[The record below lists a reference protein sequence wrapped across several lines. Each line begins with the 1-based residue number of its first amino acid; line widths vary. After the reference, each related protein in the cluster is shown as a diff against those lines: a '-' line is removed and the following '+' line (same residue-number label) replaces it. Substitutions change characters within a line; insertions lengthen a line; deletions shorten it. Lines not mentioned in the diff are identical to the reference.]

1 MKKKEVKDKLKIVV
15 VSSLAENTG
24 CALRAKY
31 IARSLKSE
39 YTEVRYVSGIN
50 TKPLMLDFIIT
61 LVLNIRLL
69 FIPSDIIIGC
79 KPYPNIAFWM
89 YLAKVVQK
97 KYIVFDIDDADTFR
111 KGIVGRIGS
120 MVQKPYPK
128 KANLVTYHNRNLLN
142 YIAENFDVQYENIHQ
157 LVQGVDMKFF
167 HPLKAQED
175 KLFGIWRE
183 HYLKQNN
190 LLDKRLLLY
199 IGHLNI
205 ASDLD
210 SIFKILE
217 AIVVD
222 PEYND
227 TRLVV
232 IGGGNMLNHFR
243 MLASKMHLDEYCV
256 FTGYVDYRDVIRY
269 ASLSSQ
275 AIVYYSD
282 SEENYMRQSMKMR
295 ELLAMGH
302 TVICNDVGEL
312 KEFADY
318 TYQVSG
324 FSIEKMAAM
333 VKKVM
338 PKKNPSFEDSMQEQ
352 ESNTKRENAYAY
364 IKEHYNWDTIGAMFL
379 ERLQEDIKEIN
390 ENIEKNIEAE
400 QKTEAEK
407 DIEK

>member
-1 MKKKEVKDKLKIVV
+1 MGRKEIKAKLKIVV
-15 VSSLAENTG
+15 VSALAENTG

-31 IARSLKSE
+31 IARSLESE
-39 YTEVRYVSGIN
+39 NTEVCYVKGIK

-79 KPYPNIAFWM
+79 KPYPNIALWM
-89 YLAKVVQK
+89 YLAKVIQK

-111 KGIVGRIGS
+111 KGLIGKIGS

-128 KANLVTYHNRNLLN
+128 EANLITYHNRNLLN
-142 YIAENFDVQYENIHQ
+142 YIAENFDVKFENMYQ

-167 HPLKAQED
+167 HPLRAEED

-190 LLDKRLLLY
+190 LLGKRLLLY

-210 SIFKILE
+210 EIFKILE
-217 AIVVD
+217 TVVID
-222 PEYND
+222 EQYND
-227 TRLVV
+227 TRLIIV
-232 IGGGNMLNHFR
+232 GGGNMLNYFK
-243 MLASKMHLDEYCV
+243 MLATKMHLEQYCV
-256 FTGYVDYRDVIRY
+256 FTGYIDYRDVIRY

-275 AIVYYSD
+275 AIVYYSN

-312 KEFADY
+312 KEFSEY

-324 FSIEKMAAM
+324 FSIDKMAAM
-333 VKKVM
+333 VKKVL
-338 PKKNPSFEDSMQEQ
+338 PKINPSFDDSLQEQ
-352 ESNTKRENAYAY
+352 ESNLKRENAYAY
-364 IKEHYNWDTIGAMFL
+364 IKEHYNWDTIGSRLL
-379 ERLQEDIKEIN
+379 ERLLEDVRK
-390 ENIEKNIEAE
+390 
-400 QKTEAEK
+400 
-407 DIEK
+407 